1 MSDKMNNKKISSFEI
16 KKHNKFSWSYVY
28 TIDGR
33 KYDIHGGSTYD
44 LRKKVLARDLPWDDE
59 NYPEDKLTKTQYD
72 SMKAMKATIENSYTP
87 YNEATKIMKTAKLD
101 TGGTLVPKNGTGIGI
116 NLIEYILNEKH
127 T

>member
-1 MSDKMNNKKISSFEI
+1 MNNKKISSFEI

-33 KYDIHGGSTYD
+33 KYDIHGGSIYD

-59 NYPEDKLTKTQYD
+59 NYPEDKFTKTQYD

-87 YNEATKIMKTAKLD
+87 YNEATKDYEDSQTRRWWNPSSKKRGRYRD
-101 TGGTLVPKNGTGIGI
+101 KP
-116 NLIEYILNEKH
+116 Y
-127 T
+127 